1 MTYDERGSERRSG
14 RLGKGKEK
22 DWQAT
27 INILHSSD
35 MSACQ
40 GCGSFVECEEHD
52 HDIRQIDSKS
62 C

>member
-27 INILHSSD
+27 I
-35 MSACQ
+35 MSCIVA
-40 GCGSFVECEEHD
+40 
-52 HDIRQIDSKS
+52 I
-62 C
+62 